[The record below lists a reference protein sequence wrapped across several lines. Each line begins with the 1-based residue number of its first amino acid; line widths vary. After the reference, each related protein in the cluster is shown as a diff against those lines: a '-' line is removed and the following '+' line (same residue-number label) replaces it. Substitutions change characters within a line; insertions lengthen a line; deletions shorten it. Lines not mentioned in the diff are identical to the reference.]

1 MKMSFKQF
9 SAIVDLPED
18 QLTEEKLD
26 EIFGLDKL
34 IDTAK
39 KILDPAKRK
48 EELEKLEKEKQKLH
62 SDAFYKRKEL
72 KAAQGER
79 KVGIAKQVAATP
91 TQKAYDANPLVGA
104 RASGMK
110 AAERDWS
117 AEL

>member
-34 IDTAK
+34 VDAAK
-39 KILDPAKRK
+39 KIMDPAKR
-48 EELEKLEKEKQKLH
+48 EAEIERLEKEKIAAH
-62 SDAFYKRKEL
+62 SAAFTKRKEL
-72 KAAQGER
+72 KAAQDQK
-79 KVGIAKQVAATP
+79 KVGISKQIAKSGP
-91 TQKAYDANPLVGA
+91 RAYDANPLVGA

-110 AAERDWS
+110 AAERDWA